1 MVDFNNETTISTP
14 AGDVI
19 KILIL
24 QRRYDLFESLEAYNK
39 QRGQGTDPNIGG
51 VSARLY
57 TFWLELEAMLKRR
70 LKAEEY
76 ETLYQNVISDKE
88 ANIILA
94 INTINAQ
101 LDFIKLTKIDERQV
115 YESHRAEKENK
126 VKSM

>member
-126 VKSM
+126 VKGM